1 MLYKKLIEEYVTSE
15 NIVDMF
21 MLTKLTDDFISEV
34 DKIDHEL
41 VKNFVMNLKMYM
53 HPLRDKECAEYAV
66 SKLVNEDGSKGQHWD
81 FETTSKLADK
91 YEIYNKPAFY
101 YVLNMIYSDFY
112 ESGRADSE
120 YVKDAVK
127 FMNDKDAPHDKAERY
142 YRAMNY

>member
-66 SKLVNEDGSKGQHWD
+66 SKLKNEDGSVGEHWD

-127 FMNDKDAPHDKAERY
+127 FINDKDAPHDKAERY

>member
-127 FMNDKDAPHDKAERY
+127 FINDKDAPHDKAERY

>member
-41 VKNFVMNLKMYM
+41 VKDFVMSLKMYM
-53 HPLRDKECAEYAV
+53 HPLRVKECAEYAV
-66 SKLVNEDGSKGQHWD
+66 SKLINEDGSKGQHWD

-91 YEIYNKPAFY
+91 YEILDKPAFY

-112 ESGRADSE
+112 ESGRNDSE